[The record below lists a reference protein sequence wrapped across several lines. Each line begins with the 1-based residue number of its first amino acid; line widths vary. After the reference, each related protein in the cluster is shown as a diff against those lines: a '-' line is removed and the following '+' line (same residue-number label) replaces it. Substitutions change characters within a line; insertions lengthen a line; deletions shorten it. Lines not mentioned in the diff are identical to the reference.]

1 MNLINVFILRFLNW
15 QSKHYSHTQLEIN
28 FITYFFGLIKKLR
41 ANWGVGGIV
50 SHLPVTSFPFSCFW
64 GIIILKEAWESRG
77 VSRLVVHSGAL
88 HRGGHWNAGC
98 FLFFRTWEALLL
110 LPILD
115 KEERGSCPLSIV
127 YCRLSAKHPS
137 RGPGLLKSKNGQ
149 RYSHKSTLSIIV
161 IINNSFL

>member
-1 MNLINVFILRFLNW
+1 MQAVFC
-15 QSKHYSHTQLEIN
+15 SLEHER
-28 FITYFFGLIKKLR
+28 LC
-41 ANWGVGGIV
+41 
-50 SHLPVTSFPFSCFW
+50 CF
-64 GIIILKEAWESRG
+64 
-77 VSRLVVHSGAL
+77 
-88 HRGGHWNAGC
+88 
-98 FLFFRTWEALLL
+98 